1 MTDIRD
7 NIFNIQQA
15 IPKKVKLVA
24 VTKKK
29 LISDIQLL
37 YNYGHKVFGENKVQE
52 LITKY
57 ESLPKD
63 IEWHMI
69 GHLQRNKVKYI
80 APFIS
85 LIHSIDS
92 EKLLVEVNKRGEEN
106 NRIINV
112 LLQVHIADESS
123 KFGLSLQETE
133 NLLKNISKYNFVNIQ
148 GLMGM
153 ATNTKDYNKIKTEF
167 NKLENLYK
175 KYPENFSILSMGMSG
190 DYKIAIDSG
199 SNMIRIGSGIF
210 ENRN

>member
-7 NIFNIQQA
+7 NIFNIKQI
-15 IPKKVKLVA
+15 IPKKVTLVA

-29 LISDIQLL
+29 PISDIKLL
-37 YNYGHKVFGENKVQE
+37 YNYGHKVFGENKIQE
-52 LITKY
+52 LIPKY

-112 LLQVHIADESS
+112 LLQIHIADENS
-123 KFGLSLQETE
+123 KFGLTLQETE
-133 NLLKNISKYNFVNIQ
+133 NLLKNINKYNYVNIQ

-153 ATNTKDYNKIKTEF
+153 ATNTNDDNKIKTEF
-167 NKLENLYK
+167 NKLQKFYK
-175 KYPENFSILSMGMSG
+175 KYPEYFSILSIGMSG

-199 SNMIRIGSGIF
+199 TNMIRIGSAIF